1 MTQSPIETIPAH
13 LPSSRAELQRL
24 VGRGRQLQ
32 AEAMQEAFRRA
43 FRFLV
48 GGCSLRGLRLPAPLQ
63 GQRQSCC

>member
-1 MTQSPIETIPAH
+1 MTQSPIETTPAA
-13 LPSSRAELQRL
+13 LPASRAELLRL

-32 AEAMQEAFRRA
+32 AEAVQEALRRV

>member
-1 MTQSPIETIPAH
+1 MSQSPLETAPAP
-13 LPSSRAELQRL
+13 LPASRAELQRL

-32 AEAMQEAFRRA
+32 AEAMQEAFRRV
-43 FRFLV
+43 FRFLI